1 MLIDFQIESDRT
13 VPIEQFAAESIRAEL
28 EQRGDA
34 KQTHEVRN
42 FELPAIV
49 WTVMFAS
56 YATFFAGLIVA
67 TGRDG
72 SALFAI
78 VISVA
83 YTVMFFGTAAILN
96 RVNSAARPTGSPL
109 DQGKGIETATGW
121 MSNTTAYAQILT
133 VPVLLAF
140 FACAIAIIRASI

>member
-1 MLIDFQIESDRT
+1 MLMDFEIESGRAIT
-13 VPIEQFAAESIRAEL
+13 IEQFHAESIRAEL
-28 EQRGDA
+28 EQRCDS

-42 FELPAIV
+42 FELPATV
-49 WTVMFAS
+49 WAAMFAS

-78 VISVA
+78 VISVFYA
-83 YTVMFFGTAAILN
+83 IMFFGTAAILN
-96 RVNSAARPTGSPL
+96 SVNRAARPTNSPL
-109 DQGKGIETATGW
+109 AQGKGIETATGW

-140 FACAIAIIRASI
+140 FACAIAIIRALV